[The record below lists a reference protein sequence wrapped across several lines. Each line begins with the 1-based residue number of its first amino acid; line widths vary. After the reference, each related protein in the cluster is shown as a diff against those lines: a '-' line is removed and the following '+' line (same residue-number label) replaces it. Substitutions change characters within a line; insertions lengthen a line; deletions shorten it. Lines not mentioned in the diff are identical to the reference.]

1 MSYEPKDDLEDEIA
15 KEAEEESDG
24 DESHDEAGEG
34 DEADDES
41 EDDESEGDESE
52 DDDDESED
60 DDDDDDDAE
69 DEGDA
74 SDEEA
79 SAADEATE
87 EDRRPRR
94 RQRKERPAGARTPR
108 PLVAIVGRP
117 NVGKSTL
124 FNRLARANIAA
135 VEDRPGVTRDRH
147 YVDAEALGTRYVL
160 IDTGGFDPE
169 SDDPMQEGIAR
180 QVRLALE
187 EADVVLCVLDAS
199 SELLQADREAVKLLR
214 RANKPVLYV
223 ANKCD
228 SEKRI
233 AEATTLYELGIDA
246 FYPVSALH
254 SRGIGD
260 LEEALHHALPPP
272 KPIEETGYEDAP
284 HIAIIGRPNAGKS
297 SLVNQ
302 FLGEERQLV
311 DHRPGTTV
319 DSIDTLLEKQGKRY
333 VIIDTAGIRR
343 KSRKKENIEQL
354 GILQA
359 VRAIE
364 RCDIV
369 IMMIDAAEG
378 VAEQDAKIAGIAA
391 DRGRAMIVVL
401 NKSDLLSRD
410 DLDKAITRTSEVLNF
425 AQFAP
430 IMTLSALTG
439 RGTTKLLEKVDLA
452 MESFRRR
459 VSTAELNRF
468 FEQVLEHHPPPPQG
482 GRSVRLY
489 YVTQAQVEPPTF
501 IAMTNHPDDVHFSYR
516 RYVANQIRK
525 RFDLVGTPVR
535 VMYRKKKS
543 KRGKLGGGSTKP

>member
-1 MSYEPKDDLEDEIA
+1 MSYEDDKDLERADDSDPS
-15 KEAEEESDG
+15 EAETAPDDDELEGEEL
-24 DESHDEAGEG
+24 
-34 DEADDES
+34 EADDDDQL
-41 EDDESEGDESE
+41 DDEEL
-52 DDDDESED
+52 DDDDS
-60 DDDDDDDAE
+60 DA
-69 DEGDA
+69 DEEQTDAALAA
-74 SDEEA
+74 SDE
-79 SAADEATE
+79 DT
-87 EDRRPRR
+87 RPRR
-94 RQRKERPAGARTPR
+94 RRRKERPAGARTPR

-147 YVDAEALGTRYVL
+147 YVDAEALGKEYVL
-160 IDTGGFDPE
+160 IDTGGFDPD

-180 QVRLALE
+180 QVKLALE
-187 EADVVLCVLDAS
+187 EADVVLCVMDAS
-199 SELLQADREAVKLLR
+199 VELVSADREAVKLLR
-214 RANKPVLYV
+214 RANKPVLFL

-233 AEATTLYELGIDA
+233 AEAVSLYELGIDH
-246 FYPVSALH
+246 FYPISALH

-260 LEEALHHALPPP
+260 LEEALSAALPPP
-272 KPIEETGYEDAP
+272 KEVEESGYETAP

-297 SLVNQ
+297 SLVNEL
-302 FLGEERQLV
+302 LGEERQLV
-311 DHRPGTTV
+311 DARAGTTV
-319 DSIDTLLEKQGKRY
+319 DSIDTLLEKRGKRY
-333 VIIDTAGIRR
+333 VLIDTAGIRR
-343 KSRKKENIEQL
+343 KSRKKESVEQL

-364 RCDIV
+364 RCDLV

-401 NKSDLLSRD
+401 NKSDLLTRD
-410 DLDKAITRTSEVLNF
+410 QLDKAIERTSEVLNF
-425 AQFAP
+425 AAFAP

-439 RGTTKLLEKVDLA
+439 RGTTKLLDKVDLA
-452 MESFRRR
+452 MESFRKR
-459 VSTAELNRF
+459 VTTGELNRF

-489 YVTQAQVEPPTF
+489 YVSQAQVEPPTF
-501 IAMTNHPDDVHFSYR
+501 IAMTNHPDDVHFSYK

-525 RFDLVGTPVR
+525 RFDFVGTPVR
-535 VMYRKKKS
+535 VMYRKKKNRRPN
-543 KRGKLGGGSTKP
+543 KAGSQAPEREKGR